1 MESPLSRLGW
11 RLLIVGAIL
20 FLIGMA
26 VEGAEPPNAPPIRVL
41 IDFRL
46 PADLRLEREEVAP
59 AAVPFGGNSVTPTP
73 ARSAAPTS
81 TLSSG
86 SFPAASTGTFARPAV
101 FRGITDCPT

>member
-1 MESPLSRLGW
+1 MR
-11 RLLIVGAIL
+11 AIIAML
-20 FLIGMA
+20 VLTGSVVA
-26 VEGAEPPNAPPIRVL
+26 QPPRFPVPPRFPEELPV

-73 ARSAAPTS
+73 ARVAGPINSS
-81 TLSSG
+81 LSG
-86 SFPAASTGTFARPAV
+86 SFPMVGTGMFARPAV